1 MSRATNND
9 GLQVNTFSIA
19 DGCQCANLAAFT
31 TNYVLKRVEAQTKR
45 PVFVTWIEHAVRA
58 ARPDADTVL

>member
-1 MSRATNND
+1 MSGATNND

-45 PVFVTWIEHAVRA
+45 PVFVT
-58 ARPDADTVL
+58 